1 MIEHPAPAIEA
12 PRLAVL
18 IPARDEAEALP
29 PLFDALRV
37 PEGTR
42 VVVVDNGSSDDTAA
56 TARRLG
62 ATVVREPEP
71 GYGRACTAGLRAM
84 RGLDAPPELVV
95 VLDADD
101 PGAAA
106 RVQALVEPLTAG
118 RADLV
123 LGRRTA
129 RDGRGVLPHA
139 AAGNAAVSWLF
150 RGLYAVPAFDLGPFR
165 AARLE
170 GLLGL
175 GLDEPAY
182 GWNVQMELRALR
194 EGWRIEELAVPF
206 RRRTAGRSKI
216 SGSVVGS
223 LRAAHGLLRGLWRE
237 ALRASR

>member
-1 MIEHPAPAIEA
+1 MSDAR
-12 PRLAVL
+12 RLAVL
-18 IPARDEAEALP
+18 VPARDEAEALP
-29 PLFDALRV
+29 QLFEVLRV

-42 VVVVDNGSSDDTAA
+42 VFVVDNGSIDDTAA

-62 ATVVREPEP
+62 ATVVPEPEP

-84 RGLDAPPELVV
+84 ASLDAPPELVV

-101 PGAAA
+101 PEAAA
-106 RVQALVEPLTAG
+106 RVSWLVEPLEAD

-129 RDGRGVLPHA
+129 RDGPGVPPHA
-139 AAGNAAVSWLF
+139 AVGNAAVSWLF
-150 RGLYAVPAFDLGPFR
+150 RGLFAVPAFDLGPFR

-170 GLLGL
+170 GLLSL

-194 EGWRIEELAVPF
+194 EGWRIEERAVPF
-206 RRRTAGRSKI
+206 RRRTAGHSKI
-216 SGSVVGS
+216 SGSAVGS

-237 ALRASR
+237 ALRVAR

>member
-1 MIEHPAPAIEA
+1 MIEAR
-12 PRLAVL
+12 RLAVL

-29 PLFDALRV
+29 QLFGALRV
-37 PEGTR
+37 PEGSR
-42 VVVVDNGSSDDTAA
+42 VVVVDNGSSDETAA

-62 ATVVREPEP
+62 ATVVPEP
-71 GYGRACTAGLRAM
+71 AAGYGRACTAGLRA
-84 RGLDAPPELVV
+84 LDELTAPPELVV

-101 PGAAA
+101 PEAAA
-106 RVQALVEPLTAG
+106 RVEWLVEPLAAG

-123 LGRRTA
+123 LGRRRA
-129 RDGRGVLPHA
+129 GDAAGVWPHA

-170 GLLGL
+170 ALLGL

-194 EGWRIEELAVPF
+194 EGWRIEERTVPF
-206 RRRTAGRSKI
+206 RRRTTGRSKI
-216 SGSVVGS
+216 SGSAVGS
-223 LRAAHGLLRGLWRE
+223 VRAAHGLLRGLWRE
-237 ALRASR
+237 ALRTGR